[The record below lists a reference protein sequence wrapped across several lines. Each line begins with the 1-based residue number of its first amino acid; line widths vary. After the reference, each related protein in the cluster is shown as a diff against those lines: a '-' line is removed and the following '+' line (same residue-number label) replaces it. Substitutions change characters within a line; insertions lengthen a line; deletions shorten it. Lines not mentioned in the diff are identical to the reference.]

1 MEFLCFK
8 MENVCY
14 NGIKKILGG
23 ILVENRR
30 KSDVAIGKNMADMR
44 SKFSLTQKEIA
55 QVVGVN
61 VSTYKHYEL
70 GDRCTPLAV
79 IRDLANFYKISSDY
93 FFENMPELSTKEEL
107 EVRRF
112 AFEVSQ
118 NKQQYIGDIM
128 NFSEGMAKLEEKVQA
143 RARLRVKKYRLDNKK
158 SQQEVADYLGIDIST
173 YNKYEKGSRKLN
185 NEVVKKIAEYY
196 NIKVS
201 DILDS
206 DRMILDLGVD
216 YTEK

>member
-1 MEFLCFK
+1 M
-8 MENVCY
+8 
-14 NGIKKILGG
+14 
-23 ILVENRR
+23 ENRR

-79 IRDLANFYKISSDY
+79 IRDLANFYKISTDY

-128 NFSEGMAKLEEKVQA
+128 NFAEGMAKLEEKVQA

-185 NEVVKKIAEYY
+185 NEVVRKIAEYY

-201 DILDS
+201 DILD
-206 DRMILDLGVD
+206 
-216 YTEK
+216 

>member
-1 MEFLCFK
+1 M
-8 MENVCY
+8 
-14 NGIKKILGG
+14 
-23 ILVENRR
+23 ENRR
-30 KSDVAIGKNMADMR
+30 KSDIAIGKNMADMR
-44 SKFSLTQKEIA
+44 SKFNLTQKDIA

-79 IRDLANFYKISSDY
+79 IRDLANFYKISTDY

-107 EVRRF
+107 EISRR
-112 AFEVSQ
+112 AFDVSQ
-118 NKQQYIGDIM
+118 NKSQMIGDIK
-128 NFSEGMAKLEEKVQA
+128 NFAEGMAKLEEKVQA

-185 NEVVKKIAEYY
+185 NEVVRKIAEYY

-201 DILDS
+201 DILD
-206 DRMILDLGVD
+206 
-216 YTEK
+216 

>member
-1 MEFLCFK
+1 
-8 MENVCY
+8 MENICY

-30 KSDVAIGKNMADMR
+30 KSDIAIGKNMADIR
-44 SKFSLTQKEIA
+44 SKFNLTQKDIA

-79 IRDLANFYKISSDY
+79 IRDLANFYKISTDY

-107 EVRRF
+107 EISRR

-118 NKQQYIGDIM
+118 NKSQMIGDIR
-128 NFSEGMAKLEEKVQA
+128 NFAEGMAKLEEKVQA

-185 NEVVKKIAEYY
+185 NEVVRKIAEYY

-201 DILDS
+201 DILD
-206 DRMILDLGVD
+206 
-216 YTEK
+216 

>member
-1 MEFLCFK
+1 M
-8 MENVCY
+8 
-14 NGIKKILGG
+14 
-23 ILVENRR
+23 ENRR

-44 SKFSLTQKEIA
+44 SKFNLTQKDIA

-79 IRDLANFYKISSDY
+79 IRDLANFYKISTDY

-107 EVRRF
+107 EISRR
-112 AFEVSQ
+112 AFDVSQ
-118 NKQQYIGDIM
+118 NKSQMIGDIR
-128 NFSEGMAKLEEKVQA
+128 NFAEGMAKLEEKVQV

-185 NEVVKKIAEYY
+185 NEVVRKIAEYY

-201 DILDS
+201 DILD
-206 DRMILDLGVD
+206 
-216 YTEK
+216 

>member
-1 MEFLCFK
+1 

-30 KSDVAIGKNMADMR
+30 KSDVAIVKNMADMR

-79 IRDLANFYKISSDY
+79 IRDLANFYKISTDY

-185 NEVVKKIAEYY
+185 NEVVRKIAEYY

-201 DILDS
+201 DILD
-206 DRMILDLGVD
+206 
-216 YTEK
+216 

>member
-1 MEFLCFK
+1 M
-8 MENVCY
+8 
-14 NGIKKILGG
+14 
-23 ILVENRR
+23 ENRR
-30 KSDVAIGKNMADMR
+30 KSDIAIGKNMADMR

-70 GDRCTPLAV
+70 GDRCTPLSV
-79 IRDLANFYKISSDY
+79 IRDLANFYKISTDY

-107 EVRRF
+107 EISRR
-112 AFEVSQ
+112 AFDVSQ
-118 NKQQYIGDIM
+118 NKSQMIGDIR
-128 NFSEGMAKLEEKVQA
+128 NFAEGMAKLEEKVQA
-143 RARLRVKKYRLDNKK
+143 RARFRIKEYRTENKK

-185 NEVVKKIAEYY
+185 NEVVRKIAEYY

-201 DILDS
+201 DILD
-206 DRMILDLGVD
+206 
-216 YTEK
+216 

>member
-1 MEFLCFK
+1 M
-8 MENVCY
+8 
-14 NGIKKILGG
+14 
-23 ILVENRR
+23 ENRR
-30 KSDVAIGKNMADMR
+30 KSDIAIGKNMADIR
-44 SKFSLTQKEIA
+44 SKFNLTQKDIA

-79 IRDLANFYKISSDY
+79 IRDLANFYKISTDY

-107 EVRRF
+107 EISRR

-118 NKQQYIGDIM
+118 NKSQMIGDIR
-128 NFSEGMAKLEEKVQA
+128 NFAEGMAKLEEKVQA

-185 NEVVKKIAEYY
+185 NEVVRKIAEYY

-201 DILDS
+201 DILD
-206 DRMILDLGVD
+206 
-216 YTEK
+216 

>member
-1 MEFLCFK
+1 M
-8 MENVCY
+8 
-14 NGIKKILGG
+14 
-23 ILVENRR
+23 ENRR
-30 KSDVAIGKNMADMR
+30 KSDIAIGKNMADMR
-44 SKFSLTQKEIA
+44 SKFNLTQKDIA

-79 IRDLANFYKISSDY
+79 IRDLANFYKISTDY

-107 EVRRF
+107 EISRR

-118 NKQQYIGDIM
+118 NKSQMIGDIR
-128 NFSEGMAKLEEKVQA
+128 NFAEGMAKLEEKVQA
-143 RARLRVKKYRLDNKK
+143 RARLRVKQYRLDNKK
-158 SQQEVADYLGIDIST
+158 SQQEVADYLDIDIST

-185 NEVVKKIAEYY
+185 NEVVRKIAEYY

-201 DILDS
+201 DILD
-206 DRMILDLGVD
+206 
-216 YTEK
+216 

>member
-1 MEFLCFK
+1 M
-8 MENVCY
+8 
-14 NGIKKILGG
+14 
-23 ILVENRR
+23 ENRR
-30 KSDVAIGKNMADMR
+30 KSDIAIGKNMADMR

-79 IRDLANFYKISSDY
+79 IRDLSNFYKISTDY
-93 FFENMPELSTKEEL
+93 FFENIPELSIKEEL

-128 NFSEGMAKLEEKVQA
+128 NFSEGMDKLEEKVQA

-185 NEVVKKIAEYY
+185 NEVVRKIAEYY

-201 DILDS
+201 DILD
-206 DRMILDLGVD
+206 
-216 YTEK
+216 

>member
-1 MEFLCFK
+1 M
-8 MENVCY
+8 
-14 NGIKKILGG
+14 
-23 ILVENRR
+23 ENRR
-30 KSDVAIGKNMADMR
+30 KSDIAIGKNMADMR
-44 SKFSLTQKEIA
+44 SKFNLTQKDIA

-79 IRDLANFYKISSDY
+79 IRDLANFYKISTDY

-107 EVRRF
+107 EISRR
-112 AFEVSQ
+112 AFDVSQ
-118 NKQQYIGDIM
+118 NKSQMIGNIK
-128 NFSEGMAKLEEKVQA
+128 NFAEGMAKLEEKVQA
-143 RARLRVKKYRLDNKK
+143 RARLRVKHYRLDNKK

-185 NEVVKKIAEYY
+185 NEVVRKIAEYY

-201 DILDS
+201 DILD
-206 DRMILDLGVD
+206 
-216 YTEK
+216 

>member
-1 MEFLCFK
+1 M
-8 MENVCY
+8 
-14 NGIKKILGG
+14 
-23 ILVENRR
+23 ENRR
-30 KSDVAIGKNMADMR
+30 KSDIAIGKNMADMR
-44 SKFSLTQKEIA
+44 SKFNLTQKDIA

-79 IRDLANFYKISSDY
+79 IRDLANFYKISTDY

-107 EVRRF
+107 EISRR
-112 AFEVSQ
+112 AFDVSK
-118 NKQQYIGDIM
+118 NKSQMIGDIK
-128 NFSEGMAKLEEKVQA
+128 NFAEGMAKLEEKVQA

-185 NEVVKKIAEYY
+185 NEVVRKIAEYY

-201 DILDS
+201 DILD
-206 DRMILDLGVD
+206 
-216 YTEK
+216 

>member
-1 MEFLCFK
+1 M
-8 MENVCY
+8 
-14 NGIKKILGG
+14 
-23 ILVENRR
+23 ENRR
-30 KSDVAIGKNMADMR
+30 KSDIAIGKNMADMR
-44 SKFSLTQKEIA
+44 SKFNLTQKDIA

-79 IRDLANFYKISSDY
+79 IRDLANFYKISTDY

-107 EVRRF
+107 EISRR

-118 NKQQYIGDIM
+118 NKSQMIGDIR
-128 NFSEGMAKLEEKVQA
+128 NFAEGMAKLEEKVQA

-185 NEVVKKIAEYY
+185 NEVVRKIAEYY

-201 DILDS
+201 DILD
-206 DRMILDLGVD
+206 
-216 YTEK
+216 

>member
-1 MEFLCFK
+1 M
-8 MENVCY
+8 
-14 NGIKKILGG
+14 
-23 ILVENRR
+23 ENRR
-30 KSDVAIGKNMADMR
+30 KSDIAIGKNMADMR
-44 SKFSLTQKEIA
+44 SKFSLTQKDVA

-79 IRDLANFYKISSDY
+79 IRDLANFYKISTDY

-107 EVRRF
+107 EISRR
-112 AFEVSQ
+112 AFDVSQ
-118 NKQQYIGDIM
+118 NKSQIIGDIK
-128 NFSEGMAKLEEKVQA
+128 NFAEGMAKLEEKVQA

-158 SQQEVADYLGIDIST
+158 SQQDVADYLGIDIST

-185 NEVVKKIAEYY
+185 NEVVRKIAEYY

-201 DILDS
+201 DILD
-206 DRMILDLGVD
+206 
-216 YTEK
+216 

>member
-1 MEFLCFK
+1 M
-8 MENVCY
+8 
-14 NGIKKILGG
+14 
-23 ILVENRR
+23 ENRR
-30 KSDVAIGKNMADMR
+30 KSDIAIGKNMADMR
-44 SKFSLTQKEIA
+44 SKFNLTQKDIA

-70 GDRCTPLAV
+70 GDRFTPLAV
-79 IRDLANFYKISSDY
+79 IRDLANFYKISTDY

-107 EVRRF
+107 EISRR
-112 AFEVSQ
+112 AFDVSQ
-118 NKQQYIGDIM
+118 NKSQMIGDIK
-128 NFSEGMAKLEEKVQA
+128 NFAEGMAKLEEKVQA

-185 NEVVKKIAEYY
+185 NEVVRKIAEYY

-201 DILDS
+201 DILD
-206 DRMILDLGVD
+206 
-216 YTEK
+216 

>member
-1 MEFLCFK
+1 M
-8 MENVCY
+8 
-14 NGIKKILGG
+14 
-23 ILVENRR
+23 ENRR
-30 KSDVAIGKNMADMR
+30 KSDIAIGKNMADMR
-44 SKFSLTQKEIA
+44 SKFNLTQRDIA

-79 IRDLANFYKISSDY
+79 IRDLANFYKISTDY

-107 EVRRF
+107 EISRR

-118 NKQQYIGDIM
+118 NKSQMIGDIR
-128 NFSEGMAKLEEKVQA
+128 NFAEGMAKLEEKVQA

-185 NEVVKKIAEYY
+185 NEVVRKIAEYY

-201 DILDS
+201 DILD
-206 DRMILDLGVD
+206 
-216 YTEK
+216 

>member
-1 MEFLCFK
+1 M
-8 MENVCY
+8 
-14 NGIKKILGG
+14 
-23 ILVENRR
+23 ENRR
-30 KSDVAIGKNMADMR
+30 KSDIAIGKNMADMR
-44 SKFSLTQKEIA
+44 SKFNLTQKDIA

-79 IRDLANFYKISSDY
+79 IRDLANFYKISTDY

-107 EVRRF
+107 EISRR
-112 AFEVSQ
+112 AFDVSQ
-118 NKQQYIGDIM
+118 NKSQMIGDIK
-128 NFSEGMAKLEEKVQA
+128 NFAEGMAKLEEKVQA
-143 RARLRVKKYRLDNKK
+143 RARLRVKQYRLDNKK

-185 NEVVKKIAEYY
+185 NEVVRKIAEYY

-201 DILDS
+201 DILD
-206 DRMILDLGVD
+206 
-216 YTEK
+216 

>member
-1 MEFLCFK
+1 M
-8 MENVCY
+8 
-14 NGIKKILGG
+14 
-23 ILVENRR
+23 ENRR
-30 KSDVAIGKNMADMR
+30 KSDIAIGKNMADMR

-79 IRDLANFYKISSDY
+79 IRDLANFYKISTDY

-118 NKQQYIGDIM
+118 NKQQYISDIM

-185 NEVVKKIAEYY
+185 NEVVRKIAEYY

-201 DILDS
+201 DILD
-206 DRMILDLGVD
+206 
-216 YTEK
+216 

>member
-1 MEFLCFK
+1 M
-8 MENVCY
+8 
-14 NGIKKILGG
+14 
-23 ILVENRR
+23 ENRR
-30 KSDVAIGKNMADMR
+30 KSDIAIGKNMADMR
-44 SKFSLTQKEIA
+44 RKFSLTQKEIA

-79 IRDLANFYKISSDY
+79 IRDLANFYKISTDY

-128 NFSEGMAKLEEKVQA
+128 IFFEGMAKLEEKVQA

-173 YNKYEKGSRKLN
+173 YNKYEKGNRKLN
-185 NEVVKKIAEYY
+185 NEVVRKIAEYY

-201 DILDS
+201 DILD
-206 DRMILDLGVD
+206 
-216 YTEK
+216 

>member
-1 MEFLCFK
+1 M
-8 MENVCY
+8 
-14 NGIKKILGG
+14 
-23 ILVENRR
+23 ENRR
-30 KSDVAIGKNMADMR
+30 KSNIAIGKNMADMR
-44 SKFSLTQKEIA
+44 SKFSLTQKDIS

-70 GDRCTPLAV
+70 GDRFAPLAV
-79 IRDLANFYKISSDY
+79 IRDLANFYKISTDY
-93 FFENMPELSTKEEL
+93 FFENMPELSIKEEL
-107 EVRRF
+107 EISRR

-118 NKQQYIGDIM
+118 NKSQMIGDIK
-128 NFSEGMAKLEEKVQA
+128 NFAEGMAKLEEKLQA

-185 NEVVKKIAEYY
+185 NEVVRKIAEYY

-201 DILDS
+201 DILD
-206 DRMILDLGVD
+206 
-216 YTEK
+216 

>member
-1 MEFLCFK
+1 M
-8 MENVCY
+8 
-14 NGIKKILGG
+14 
-23 ILVENRR
+23 ENRR
-30 KSDVAIGKNMADMR
+30 KSNIAIGKNMADMR
-44 SKFSLTQKEIA
+44 SKFSLTQKDIS

-70 GDRCTPLAV
+70 GDRFAPLAV
-79 IRDLANFYKISSDY
+79 IRDLANFYKISTDY
-93 FFENMPELSTKEEL
+93 FFENMPELSIKKEL
-107 EVRRF
+107 EISRR

-118 NKQQYIGDIM
+118 NKSQMIGDIK
-128 NFSEGMAKLEEKVQA
+128 NFAEGMAKLEEKVQA

-185 NEVVKKIAEYY
+185 NEVVRKIAEYY

-201 DILDS
+201 DILD
-206 DRMILDLGVD
+206 
-216 YTEK
+216 

>member
-1 MEFLCFK
+1 M
-8 MENVCY
+8 
-14 NGIKKILGG
+14 
-23 ILVENRR
+23 ENRR
-30 KSDVAIGKNMADMR
+30 KSDIAIGKNMADMR
-44 SKFSLTQKEIA
+44 SKFNLTQKDIA

-79 IRDLANFYKISSDY
+79 IRDLANFYKISTDY

-107 EVRRF
+107 EISRR

-118 NKQQYIGDIM
+118 NKSQMIGDIR
-128 NFSEGMAKLEEKVQA
+128 NFAEGMAKLEEKVQA

-158 SQQEVADYLGIDIST
+158 SQQEVEDYLGIDIST

-185 NEVVKKIAEYY
+185 NEVVRKIAEYY

-201 DILDS
+201 DILD
-206 DRMILDLGVD
+206 
-216 YTEK
+216 

>member
-1 MEFLCFK
+1 M
-8 MENVCY
+8 
-14 NGIKKILGG
+14 
-23 ILVENRR
+23 ENRR
-30 KSDVAIGKNMADMR
+30 KSDIAIGKNMADMR
-44 SKFSLTQKEIA
+44 SKFNLTQKDIA

-79 IRDLANFYKISSDY
+79 IRDLANFYKISTDY

-107 EVRRF
+107 EISRR

-118 NKQQYIGDIM
+118 NKSQMIGDIR
-128 NFSEGMAKLEEKVQA
+128 NFAEGMAKLEEKVQA
-143 RARLRVKKYRLDNKK
+143 RARLRVKQYRLDNKK

-185 NEVVKKIAEYY
+185 NEVVRKIAEYY

-201 DILDS
+201 DILD
-206 DRMILDLGVD
+206 
-216 YTEK
+216 

>member
-1 MEFLCFK
+1 

-30 KSDVAIGKNMADMR
+30 KSDIAIGKNMADMR
-44 SKFSLTQKEIA
+44 SKFNLTQKDIA

-79 IRDLANFYKISSDY
+79 IRDLANFYKISTDY

-107 EVRRF
+107 EISRR
-112 AFEVSQ
+112 AFDVSQ
-118 NKQQYIGDIM
+118 NKSQMIGDIK
-128 NFSEGMAKLEEKVQA
+128 NFAEGMAKLEEKVQA

-185 NEVVKKIAEYY
+185 NEVVRKIAEYY

-201 DILDS
+201 DILD
-206 DRMILDLGVD
+206 
-216 YTEK
+216 

>member
-1 MEFLCFK
+1 M
-8 MENVCY
+8 
-14 NGIKKILGG
+14 
-23 ILVENRR
+23 ENRR
-30 KSDVAIGKNMADMR
+30 KSDIAIGKNMADMR
-44 SKFSLTQKEIA
+44 SKFNLTQKDIA

-79 IRDLANFYKISSDY
+79 IRDLANFYKISTDY

-107 EVRRF
+107 EISRR

-118 NKQQYIGDIM
+118 NKSQMIGDIR
-128 NFSEGMAKLEEKVQA
+128 NFAEGMAKLEEKVQA
-143 RARLRVKKYRLDNKK
+143 RARLRVKQYRLDNKK
-158 SQQEVADYLGIDIST
+158 SQQEVADYLGLDIST

-185 NEVVKKIAEYY
+185 NEVVRKIAEYY

-201 DILDS
+201 DILD
-206 DRMILDLGVD
+206 
-216 YTEK
+216 